1 MLYWVGDQTID
12 AEELRSYLGERLPE
26 HMVPSAYVRMEALPL
41 TLNGKVDRRA
51 LPVPQ
56 ADAYVRHRYEA
67 PTGHAEK
74 TLAEIWSQVLSVER
88 VSRHDNFFQL
98 GGHSLLVLKLVQQ
111 MRRRGLRT
119 AVGTVF
125 TAPTL
130 AALAAVAAEAGNGG
144 NGSHEVAVPAN
155 RIPQPQPK
163 SGSDSAEWLL

>member
-1 MLYWVGDQTID
+1 VLYWVGDQTID

-26 HMVPSAYVRMEALPL
+26 HMVPSAYVRMDALPL

-56 ADAYVRHRYEA
+56 ADAYVRRRYEA
-67 PTGHAEK
+67 PMGNVEK

-98 GGHSLLVLKLVQQ
+98 GGHSLLALKLVQQ
-111 MRRRGLRT
+111 MRRRGLHSK
-119 AVGTVF
+119 VGTVF

-130 AALAAVAAEAGNGG
+130 AALAEAAANAG

-155 RIPQPQPK
+155 RIPQPK